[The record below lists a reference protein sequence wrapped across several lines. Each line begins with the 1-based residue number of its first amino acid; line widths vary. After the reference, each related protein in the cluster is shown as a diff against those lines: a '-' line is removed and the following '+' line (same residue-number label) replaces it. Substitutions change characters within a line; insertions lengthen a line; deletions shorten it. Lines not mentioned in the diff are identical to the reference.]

1 MSTVATPNISY
12 MGHFGNVTF
21 DCSYSFLWQRSQLFG
36 RNFRISSHLTFYPFI
51 QVIYLSA
58 NLGANLGANLN
69 ILNNVRFASGC
80 SSLQTSMI
88 FGDVMVN
95 WTLSEKKN
103 DGSILSLKYGRALWL
118 DWWSFPYLNLC
129 APYIPV
135 GQIHPLLQDFVS
147 RNGFP
152 LYSFLNVASFRHR
165 TRRIY
170 HQTVI
175 KHVHVYLTALNQVVT
190 MSKMRSLPLPSH
202 CVQHIPKF
210 LCAA

>member
-58 NLGANLGANLN
+58 NLGATLN
-69 ILNNVRFASGC
+69 ILNNVRFRIR
-80 SSLQTSMI
+80 M
-88 FGDVMVN
+88 F
-95 WTLSEKKN
+95 LSPDLYDIRGRNGELGSVREKN

-190 MSKMRSLPLPSH
+190 MSKMRSLPLPSR